1 LLTTLPLGS
10 RFDHRQR
17 NAFPLLVHSH
27 HPGRDH
33 IADAHHVVRALDVAI
48 GELADVH
55 QPRILEADVD
65 ESPEVDHIQDRPL
78 ELHARDQVFDLQDPL
93 LEDRLGQVVSRVALG
108 ATERF
113 DDVSQGEFADLQL
126 ARQLEHI
133 GLRQFFVEL
142 G

>member
-1 LLTTLPLGS
+1 M
-10 RFDHRQR
+10 
-17 NAFPLLVHSH
+17 
-27 HPGRDH
+27 
-33 IADAHHVVRALDVAI
+33 
-48 GELADVH
+48 H